1 MSFCWLK
8 KKKKVLLLVMIAFW
22 YKNNWPVRCL
32 VSEVGTRFLAPVV
45 LLTKMYVY
53 FMRFLFLKTKKHS
66 IALIFSFTQHE
77 FGKAE
82 SFIFLR
88 LVLSRKKKKNLPAN
102 KSTGVMLNQRNLRL
116 FFLIL
121 KYTKY
126 TEYKL
131 SFQVKSG

>member
-1 MSFCWLK
+1 MVLVELYKCPSVGLK

-88 LVLSRKKKKNLPAN
+88 LHGILGHCS
-102 KSTGVMLNQRNLRL
+102 L
-116 FFLIL
+116 FSIHFMIMFQ
-121 KYTKY
+121 
-126 TEYKL
+126 KL
-131 SFQVKSG
+131 FTVTFFHIIFC